1 MKSMV
6 MESKMKTF
14 LEYSS
19 VKATDGEHIDDD
31 GNLMD
36 LSDDSVIEK
45 LNAFVG
51 SIGMKEYLVP
61 EKAVNELRQKLMR
74 VGVHFGD
81 VQFTGES
88 GDMSVPITKPIF
100 GKDLDT
106 PADEIVNEEET
117 GRSINF
123 VYEKLPTGTHKVM
136 AQIS

>member
-1 MKSMV
+1 
-6 MESKMKTF
+6 MKTF

-19 VKATDGEHIDDD
+19 VKSTDGSHIDED

-45 LNAFVG
+45 LNSFVG
-51 SIGMKEYLVP
+51 SIGIKEYLNP
-61 EKAVNELRQKLMR
+61 EAAVNELRQKLMR
-74 VGVHFGD
+74 VGLHFGD

-88 GDMSVPITKPIF
+88 GEMSIPIIAKGGKF
-100 GKDLDT
+100 GKALDT
-106 PADEIVNEEET
+106 PMDEFLDEPES

-123 VYEKLPTGTHKVM
+123 VFERLATGTHKVF

>member
-1 MKSMV
+1 
-6 MESKMKTF
+6 MKTF

-19 VKATDGEHIDDD
+19 VKATDGSHIDED

>member
-6 MESKMKTF
+6 VENKMKTF

-19 VKATDGEHIDDD
+19 STAFEED
-31 GNLMD
+31 GNMMD
-36 LSDDSVIEK
+36 LSDDSVVEK

-61 EKAVNELRQKLMR
+61 EKAVDELRQKLMR
-74 VGVHFGD
+74 VGIHFGD

-100 GKDLDT
+100 GKDTDT
-106 PADEIVNEEET
+106 PADEVVNEEET

-123 VYEKLPTGTHKVM
+123 VFEKLPTGTHKVL

>member
-1 MKSMV
+1 
-6 MESKMKTF
+6 MKTF

-19 VKATDGEHIDDD
+19 VKATDGSHIDED

-36 LSDDSVIEK
+36 LSDDSVVEK

-61 EKAVNELRQKLMR
+61 EKAVDELRQKLMR
-74 VGVHFGD
+74 VGIHFGD

-88 GDMSVPITKPIF
+88 GDMSVPITKPIY

-106 PADEIVNEEET
+106 PAEEVVNEEET

>member
-1 MKSMV
+1 
-6 MESKMKTF
+6 MKTF

-19 VKATDGEHIDDD
+19 VKATDGSHIDED
-31 GNLMD
+31 GHLMD
-36 LSDDSVIEK
+36 LSDDSVVEK

-61 EKAVNELRQKLMR
+61 EKAVDELRQKLMR

>member
-1 MKSMV
+1 
-6 MESKMKTF
+6 MKTF

-19 VKATDGEHIDDD
+19 VKATDGSHIDED

-36 LSDDSVIEK
+36 LSDDSVVEK
-45 LNAFVG
+45 LNVFVG

-74 VGVHFGD
+74 VGIHFGD

-106 PADEIVNEEET
+106 PADGIVNEEET
-117 GRSINF
+117 GRSIIF
-123 VYEKLPTGTHKVM
+123 VYERLPTGTHKVM

>member
-1 MKSMV
+1 
-6 MESKMKTF
+6 MKTF

-19 VKATDGEHIDDD
+19 VKATDGSHIDED

-51 SIGMKEYLVP
+51 AIGMKEYLVP
-61 EKAVNELRQKLMR
+61 EKAVDELRQKLMR

-88 GDMSVPITKPIF
+88 GDMSVPITKSIY

-106 PADEIVNEEET
+106 PADEVVNEEET